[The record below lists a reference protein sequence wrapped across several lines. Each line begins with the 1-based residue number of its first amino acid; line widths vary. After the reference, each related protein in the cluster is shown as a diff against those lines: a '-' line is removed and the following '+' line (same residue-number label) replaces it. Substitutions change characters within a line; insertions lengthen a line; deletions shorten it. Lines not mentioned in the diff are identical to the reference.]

1 MNPIFIRKELEKK
14 KKEGA
19 YNMNKLSIIGNLV
32 KDPELRTTTSGVN
45 VCTFTVAVNRKK
57 TQNNQDPGVD
67 YFRVT
72 AWRALGDNCA
82 KFLEKGKKVAVVGSV
97 SLHTY
102 ESNGKQG
109 ASLEVLADDVEFLSP
124 RVTDAVA
131 ATSPVDAQSGMTQV
145 EVDDILP
152 F

>member
-1 MNPIFIRKELEKK
+1 
-14 KKEGA
+14 
-19 YNMNKLSIIGNLV
+19 MNKTFITGNLTNA
-32 KDPELRTTTSGVN
+32 PELRTTTSGVN

-57 TQNNQDPGVD
+57 TANNDNPGAD
-67 YFRVT
+67 FFRVT
-72 AWRALGDNCA
+72 AWRGLGENCA
-82 KFLEKGKKVAVVGSV
+82 KFLDKGRKVAVVGSV

-109 ASLEVLADDVEFLSP
+109 ASLEVLADDVEFLPP

-145 EVDDILP
+145 DVDDILP